1 MKTNEALFLS
11 GVTLV
16 AVAGWALSQD
26 KVPSRSSRPT
36 LASPHETQSPVP
48 GKTVKTAADYPV
60 ICYIEQR
67 HHTITVKAGPKGPL
81 YSVRAADG
89 KLLYENLSLGQLS
102 AQAPEVGKFL
112 KSAVVGAP
120 GAKADARLR
129 VNVDATVRDMGLR

>member
-1 MKTNEALFLS
+1 M
-11 GVTLV
+11 
-16 AVAGWALSQD
+16 
-26 KVPSRSSRPT
+26 
-36 LASPHETQSPVP
+36 
-48 GKTVKTAADYPV
+48 KTAADYPV